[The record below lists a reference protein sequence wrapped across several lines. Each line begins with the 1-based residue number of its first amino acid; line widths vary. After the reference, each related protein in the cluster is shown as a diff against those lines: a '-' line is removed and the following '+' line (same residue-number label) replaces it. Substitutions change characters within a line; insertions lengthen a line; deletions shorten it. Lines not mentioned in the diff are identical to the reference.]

1 MLAAGIP
8 RAQAAA
14 ALKRANGHVRK
25 AIALAKLT

>member
-1 MLAAGIP
+1 MLAAEVP

-14 ALKRANGHVRK
+14 ALKKSGGHVRK